1 MNNGTTAVSRNVGQ
15 TTKADSF
22 GPAFEKEQ
30 LEMLYG
36 GATAIFANPIVC
48 AVVAVSLWQV
58 YPRWLLVLW
67 MTLFSVVVVARLLDR
82 KLYLRNPSSHSIKHW
97 RNRVAI
103 GVSVTGLLWGVFGLS
118 AVLMTPDVVYC
129 VLIIFMI
136 GGMLAGGVLLHSAY
150 LPAYYGYA
158 GLAVVPVVTALI
170 ARGDWLSISMGAG
183 ASVYAV
189 AIGLIGHRNY
199 HRVRDNLLLRVEQTA
214 LLADLRT
221 QIAENQLVID
231 DKRKS
236 EERLQAIFNAVSDA
250 ILVYDPETLEIVA
263 VNERVCELFGRARE
277 EFRDWAIADVLKTT
291 SGDSASE
298 LLSKIMKARA
308 GQPQTMEW
316 HGKVRDTYSCWLD
329 VNFRRTAF
337 GGRDFL
343 LATIHDITERKEA
356 ELQLARMAR
365 FDALTELVNRG
376 VFVESLEQAIARA
389 RRGHGGFAVLYLDL
403 DHFKNVNDTL
413 GHPIGDRLLRAVA
426 KRLQSVTKPNDT
438 VARFGGDEFAVLTAA
453 IAEPAE
459 AGLLADRL
467 LNAMSRPVRIGNS
480 NIFIGTSIGIAAYQG
495 DTPEAEAIL
504 SHADVAL
511 YRAKSEGRRGY
522 RFFTSTMES
531 EVRSRFALM
540 AELRDGMANGQLFL
554 KYQPQVEI
562 ATGRIVG
569 VEALVRWRHPVRG
582 ELLPSEFVSAAEESG
597 LVFELTRWVLHEAC
611 RQAREWLDAGIH
623 LWRLAVNVSA
633 VELKKP
639 FQLEAELGHA
649 MTVNRLPSE
658 LIELELAETALVK
671 TSRETN
677 DVLRRLRSKGIKL
690 AIDDFGTGYS
700 SLVYLRRF
708 PADRIKVAQDFV
720 VDLDR
725 DSNAAA
731 IARATIGLADIL
743 GIDAIAEGV
752 ETKDQAHLLQEW
764 GCREAQGF
772 YFGRPEAAQ
781 KITTLLR
788 KGFVLSAGHTAQ

>member
-1 MNNGTTAVSRNVGQ
+1 MKNGATSVGRNVRPPTEAG
-15 TTKADSF
+15 SF
-22 GPAFEKEQ
+22 EPAFGKEQ

-36 GATAIFANPIVC
+36 GANAIFTNPIVC

-58 YPRWLLVLW
+58 YPRWLLLLW
-67 MTLFSVVVVARLLDR
+67 MILFSVVVIVRLLDR
-82 KLYLRNPSSHSIKHW
+82 KLYLQNPSSHSIKHW
-97 RNRVAI
+97 RNRVTI
-103 GVSVTGLLWGVFGLS
+103 GASVTGLLWGAFGVS
-118 AVLMTPDVVYC
+118 AILMTPDVIYC
-129 VLIIFMI
+129 VLIVFMI

-158 GLAVVPVVTALI
+158 GLAVVPVVTALL
-170 ARGDWLSISMGAG
+170 ARGDWLSVSMGAG
-183 ASVYAV
+183 AGAYAV

-199 HRVRDNLLLRVEQTA
+199 HRIRDNLFLRVEHIV

-221 QIAENQLVID
+221 QIAENQLVIAE
-231 DKRKS
+231 KRKS

-263 VNERVCELFGRARE
+263 ANDRVCELFGRSHE
-277 EFRDWAIADVLKTT
+277 ELRDWAIVDVFKNR
-291 SGDSASE
+291 SSHSANE

-308 GQPQTMEW
+308 GQPQTFEW
-316 HGKVRDTYSCWLD
+316 NGTVRDAYSCWLD
-329 VNFRRTAF
+329 VYFRRTAF

-356 ELQLARMAR
+356 ELQLAKMAR

-376 VFVESLEQAIARA
+376 VFVESLEGAIARA
-389 RRGHGGFAVLYLDL
+389 RRGDGGFAVLYLDL
-403 DHFKNVNDTL
+403 DHFKDVNDTL
-413 GHPIGDRLLRAVA
+413 GHPVGDRLLRAVA
-426 KRLQSVTKPNDT
+426 KRLQSATKSNDT

-467 LNAMSRPVRIGNS
+467 LSAMSQPVRIGNN
-480 NIFIGTSIGIAAYQG
+480 NIFIGTSIGIAAYQR
-495 DTPEAEAIL
+495 DTPGAEAIL

-511 YRAKSEGRRGY
+511 YRAKSEGRRVY
-522 RFFTSTMES
+522 RFFTSTMDF

-540 AELRDGMANGQLFL
+540 AELRDGMAKGQLFL
-554 KYQPQVEI
+554 KYQVQVEI
-562 ATGRIVG
+562 ATGRITG

-582 ELLPSEFVSAAEESG
+582 ELPPSEFVSAAEESG
-597 LVFELTRWVLHEAC
+597 LVFELSHWVLHEAC
-611 RQAREWLDAGIH
+611 RQAREWLDASIN
-623 LWRLAVNVSA
+623 LRRLAINISA
-633 VELKKP
+633 VELKKAHE
-639 FQLEAELGHA
+639 LEEELGRA
-649 MTVNRLPSE
+649 LAANRLPAE
-658 LIELELAETALVK
+658 LIELELTETALVR

-708 PADRIKVAQDFV
+708 PVDRIKVAQDFV
-720 VDLDR
+720 LDLDR

-731 IARATIGLADIL
+731 IARATIGLAEVL
-743 GIDAIAEGV
+743 GVDAIAEGI
-752 ETKDQAHLLQEW
+752 ETKNQARLLLEW

-772 YFGRPEAAQ
+772 YFGRPETAK
-781 KITTLLR
+781 KIATLLR
-788 KGFVLSAGHTAQ
+788 RGVVQLGM